1 MVKIQYYIQM
11 RKDFVLMATF
21 QYISELLIL
30 RSLLEHEL
38 VLFQIQ
44 DEHIVSMNP
53 FATIAYGGIKLWV
66 HEKDIE
72 RAKKIIDDFNSPLR
86 KI

>member
-1 MVKIQYYIQM
+1 M

-21 QYISELLIL
+21 QYPSELLVL
-30 RSLLEHEL
+30 KSLLEHEM

-44 DEHIVSMNP
+44 DEHIVSIDP
-53 FATIAYGGIKLWV
+53 FASIAYGGIKLWV
-66 HEKDIE
+66 HEKDAE
-72 RAKKIIDDFNSPLR
+72 RAKKIIEDFNSPLR

>member
-1 MVKIQYYIQM
+1 M

-21 QYISELLIL
+21 QYPSELLVL
-30 RSLLEHEL
+30 KSLLEHEM

-44 DEHIVSMNP
+44 DEHIVSIDP
-53 FATIAYGGIKLWV
+53 FASIAYGGIKLWV
-66 HEKDIE
+66 HEKDAD
-72 RAKKIIDDFNSPLR
+72 RAKQIIEDFNSPLR

>member
-1 MVKIQYYIQM
+1 M

-21 QYISELLIL
+21 QYQSELLIL
-30 RSLLEHEL
+30 RSLLEYEMIY
-38 VLFQIQ
+38 FQIQ
-44 DEHIVSMNP
+44 DEHIVSMDP

-66 HEKDIE
+66 HEKDVE
-72 RAKKIIDDFNSPLR
+72 RADKIINDFNSPLK

>member
-1 MVKIQYYIQM
+1 M

-21 QYISELLIL
+21 QYQSELLIL
-30 RSLLEHEL
+30 RSLLEYEMIY
-38 VLFQIQ
+38 FQIQ
-44 DEHIVSMNP
+44 DEHIVSMDP

-66 HEKDIE
+66 YEKDVE
-72 RAKKIIDDFNSPLR
+72 RADKIINDFNSPLK